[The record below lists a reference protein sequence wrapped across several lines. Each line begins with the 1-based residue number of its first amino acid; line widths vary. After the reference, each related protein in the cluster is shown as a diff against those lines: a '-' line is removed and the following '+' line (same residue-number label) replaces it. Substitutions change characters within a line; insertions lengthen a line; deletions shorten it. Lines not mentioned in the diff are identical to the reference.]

1 MLTQETTGLIIIDVQ
16 GKLARIVNES
26 EKLVSNLE
34 KLIRGCQI
42 LSIPIIYAEQNP
54 KGLGSTIPE
63 IGKLLSPQ
71 KPVEKYTFNALENE
85 AFKKAILESNRKQWL
100 ICGIE
105 AHICVYQTVLGLLSH
120 NFEIEVVA
128 DCVSSKSKDSVE
140 LALEKLQNKGAGL
153 TNVEMCLYELV
164 KDSRR
169 EIFKEILTLIK

>member
-34 KLIRGCQI
+34 KLIRGCQM

-71 KPVEKYTFNALENE
+71 KPVEKYTFNAFENE

-128 DCVSSKSKDSVE
+128 DCVSSRSKDSVE

-164 KDSRR
+164 KDSKR